1 MIRVRWVVAAGVA
14 LAATAPLP
22 AQTAMPWDP
31 AVPGT
36 LSWVAGRES
45 VRMVACILRGG
56 PMGVGQGWF
65 APGQSVYGWKWL
77 AARYDADHDGVIT
90 RAEFTGPATV
100 FDRLDRDGD
109 GRLTPA
115 DFDFSDGSPAARQ
128 AGFADG
134 LFRRADANSDGYL
147 HGYTNSDCDIDAYAD
162 SERYSYTNTH
172 PHGHGYSNANSYCY
186 SNGDGNTY
194 SYGDAHAGNWVC
206 FHTGLLET
214 PCGMASEPIAAGQP
228 QL

>member
-1 MIRVRWVVAAGVA
+1 MGRLRWVVAAGVA
-14 LAATAPLP
+14 LAAAAPLP

-77 AARYDADHDGVIT
+77 AARYDADHDGVVT
-90 RAEFTGPATV
+90 RAEFTGPAAL
-100 FDRLDRDGD
+100 FDRLDRDHD

-115 DFDFSDGSPAARQ
+115 DFDFSPRPPARQ
-128 AGFADG
+128 PSRPSGPPQEG
-134 LFRRADANSDGYL
+134 PPKMLLL
-147 HGYTNSDCDIDAYAD
+147 HGLAVGEIGSWHEGPAPGEPA
-162 SERYSYTNTH
+162 
-172 PHGHGYSNANSYCY
+172 PHIRLARE
-186 SNGDGNTY
+186 DGKGVLDLDEYRGRLPAVLVFGSFT
-194 SYGDAHAGNWVC
+194 
-206 FHTGLLET
+206 
-214 PCGMASEPIAAGQP
+214 
-228 QL
+228 